1 MLGATLRGPWIQ
13 PGHEGR
19 PRIPAV
25 AARYVV
31 ALGGNALIPPGG
43 TGTAEEQLA
52 TVRLAAAQLAPL
64 AAEGAELLLTHGNGP
79 QVGNLL
85 IKNEMAR
92 EVVPPMPLDW
102 CVAQTQATIGLAI
115 QAAVEWELRRLHA
128 ERRVVVVLTRVVV
141 DPLDPKRL
149 EATKPVGGAM
159 SAAEAAARTDSTHL
173 YSEQPG
179 GRWRRVVPSPEPVA
193 ILEESEIRHLLE
205 AGAVVV
211 AAGGGGVPVEEGGD
225 GRYFGVEAVIDKDL
239 TASLLARRLDAE
251 ALVILTDA
259 PGATINFGGPDQRLL
274 ERVSPSILRGF
285 QAAGHFAAG
294 SMGPKVEAALR
305 FVEAGGPRA
314 VIAGLSEAA
323 SAIRGE
329 CGTQVIRR

>member
-1 MLGATLRGPWIQ
+1 
-13 PGHEGR
+13 
-19 PRIPAV
+19 
-25 AARYVV
+25 
-31 ALGGNALIPPGG
+31 
-43 TGTAEEQLA
+43 
-52 TVRLAAAQLAPL
+52 
-64 AAEGAELLLTHGNGP
+64 
-79 QVGNLL
+79 
-85 IKNEMAR
+85 
-92 EVVPPMPLDW
+92 
-102 CVAQTQATIGLAI
+102 
-115 QAAVEWELRRLHA
+115 
-128 ERRVVVVLTRVVV
+128 
-141 DPLDPKRL
+141 
-149 EATKPVGGAM
+149 M

-173 YSEQPG
+173 YSEQTG

-205 AGAVVV
+205 SGAVVV

-251 ALVILTDA
+251 TLVILTDA

-314 VIAGLSEAA
+314 VIAGLTEAA
-323 SAIRGE
+323 AAIRGE